1 MAMDEVDVELER
13 DGFVRQLIGELA
25 AVLQDVIGSDEAS
38 GFVSLVGRTMGRDL
52 GARYRQALGGK
63 RLGRDEVES
72 VLVDLKR
79 RIQGGFSVQEST
91 PERLTLVNH
100 RCPFGE
106 AVEGRPALCMMTS
119 NVFGTITSE
128 NLGYARVHIE
138 EAIARGDGR
147 CLVHVVLA
155 LPNGEGGLEGQ
166 EYFGDVHG

>member
-1 MAMDEVDVELER
+1 
-13 DGFVRQLIGELA
+13 
-25 AVLQDVIGSDEAS
+25 
-38 GFVSLVGRTMGRDL
+38 
-52 GARYRQALGGK
+52 
-63 RLGRDEVES
+63 
-72 VLVDLKR
+72 
-79 RIQGGFSVQEST
+79 
-91 PERLTLVNH
+91 
-100 RCPFGE
+100 
-106 AVEGRPALCMMTS
+106 MTS